1 MPPAIVP
8 SIARVAQKWARRAGS
23 AGQEYAEGVAMTPKS
38 WQGATTAATKNYDAG
53 VQAAIGRGAF
63 AKGVNKAGDAK
74 WKRGATEKGPA
85 RFAQGVQ
92 VAEQDYSGA
101 MAPYLEAIGRVDLPP
116 RGPVGSA
123 GNFAR
128 VVAIGTA
135 LRNLKVGR

>member
-1 MPPAIVP
+1 
-8 SIARVAQKWARRAGS
+8 
-23 AGQEYAEGVAMTPKS
+23 
-38 WQGATTAATKNYDAG
+38 
-53 VQAAIGRGAF
+53 
-63 AKGVNKAGDAK
+63 
-74 WKRGATEKGPA
+74 
-85 RFAQGVQ
+85 
-92 VAEQDYSGA
+92 